1 MIFSRSGLFGTSGSI
16 SVSLS
21 RVLNAGVSTPM
32 GEMTTGMSVYN
43 SVIGGTA
50 REKIWYDLRPS
61 SKVA

>member
-32 GEMTTGMSVYN
+32 GEMTTGMSVHN
-43 SVIGGTA
+43 SVVEGTA
-50 REKIWYDLRPS
+50 REKNWYDLMPS